1 MEKTLSAIAIAL
13 VAAAIFAVTII
24 AIVQSIRN
32 RRRRRMVDGRRD
44 HVSYKLC
51 SDSGKHRRHRH

>member
-24 AIVQSIRN
+24 AIVQSVRN
-32 RRRRRMVDGRRD
+32 RRRKRMIDGRHD
-44 HVSYKLC
+44 HVSH
-51 SDSGKHRRHRH
+51 SSGKHRRRHRR